1 VTACAYHCSYPPV
14 PLCPA
19 HKFHLST
26 DTSTLSVEPRP
37 TKVVLANA
45 AVGMPWLERLFLR
58 ESRGTLVQKT
68 PVVVLE
74 NMKAFPKMVVSVLKK
89 QFILFIE
96 LHLSL

>member
-1 VTACAYHCSYPPV
+1 
-14 PLCPA
+14 
-19 HKFHLST
+19 
-26 DTSTLSVEPRP
+26 
-37 TKVVLANA
+37 
-45 AVGMPWLERLFLR
+45 MPWLERLFLR